1 MGRAVS
7 LGTAETHRGARQN
20 PVLAATQQPADVRRP
35 RSFSFK
41 ENSTLERT
49 AWGFEPNLLGRDGR
63 PVCAPVKLALL
74 NC

>member
-41 ENSTLERT
+41 ENSALERT
-49 AWGFEPNLLGRDGR
+49 AGALNLTFWVGMDAPSVR
-63 PVCAPVKLALL
+63 P
-74 NC
+74 